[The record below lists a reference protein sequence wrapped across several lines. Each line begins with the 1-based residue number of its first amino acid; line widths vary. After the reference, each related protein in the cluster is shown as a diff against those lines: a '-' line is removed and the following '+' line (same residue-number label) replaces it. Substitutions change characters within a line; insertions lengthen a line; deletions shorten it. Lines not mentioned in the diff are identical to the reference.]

1 MVKLIAIDL
10 DDTLLN
16 TKKDIT
22 NENKAAIKKALEKG
36 IKIVIASGRPF
47 FRVSQILKELVIDNE
62 KNFVISYNGG
72 YVSNGCNTVIIKKEF
87 LNNNETID
95 IVNEIN
101 KYNLNFTIYIDDD
114 IYTLGIKE
122 EIREKLV
129 FKGINFK
136 KITPE
141 EISKLAHVNK
151 IIIADTEERIKECV
165 EKIKADMSHKYNV
178 VRSTPNFLEFLPK
191 NANKGIALKAL
202 VEYLK
207 LDEKEIAAIGDE
219 ENDLS
224 MMEYAKYKIAMANA
238 NPILLE
244 QATFIT
250 LDQEHSGV
258 AKAIEYLLLTS

>member
-122 EIREKLV
+122 QIIFPEINIDSITKILGMNITFVTSAKTDEEGYALLRE
-129 FKGINFK
+129 FG
-136 KITPE
+136 
-141 EISKLAHVNK
+141 
-151 IIIADTEERIKECV
+151 
-165 EKIKADMSHKYNV
+165 
-178 VRSTPNFLEFLPK
+178 LPFK
-191 NANKGIALKAL
+191 NAKK
-202 VEYLK
+202 
-207 LDEKEIAAIGDE
+207 D
-219 ENDLS
+219 
-224 MMEYAKYKIAMANA
+224 
-238 NPILLE
+238 
-244 QATFIT
+244 
-250 LDQEHSGV
+250 
-258 AKAIEYLLLTS
+258 